1 MKKHLFIII
10 QFIWL
15 ISLNC
20 LAQSYRWVP
29 VGAGLGLTGVGRCM
43 AVYNNELYVGGD
55 FVKMLNGPGN
65 RIAKWDGTSWYE
77 IAGFDKTVRTLAVY
91 KGELYAGGEFTLAGT
106 DTIYYI
112 ARWNGSTWKKLGPGL
127 AKTTG
132 KVYSLK
138 VVDSILYVGGNQTRV
153 NGTLYGNA
161 IMKWNGTN
169 WSDFSGN
176 GVYGEYAEFVDG
188 SVIAIDTVFSRFV
201 VAGVFG
207 SVGNGPF
214 NVGNIA
220 QWGGVDTFGIPFS
233 GTWYNIG
240 SRLNNHFGIYGF
252 SQSTSTVYAMKNYL
266 GKLYIAG
273 NCGLI
278 NSLRDTVGY
287 LAAYNGIDLLKA
299 GPGKFDNPANT
310 LHVYNGLLYIGGDF
324 MKTNG
329 DTVNCVVTWDGSK
342 WGNLDKGLKMS
353 FTSGQVYAITDY
365 KGSIYATGNFNAN
378 SRGTAMASI
387 GRWTSITG
395 NTEINQYAVQVK
407 IFPNPNKQLL
417 NVEFETSESKNISII
432 LFDANGRNIMQEKFS
447 ADTGNQTFQINTSP
461 LVPGIYFLY
470 IQDENHYSVSKQK
483 LVIF

>member
-1 MKKHLFIII
+1 MKKHLFITF

-20 LAQSYRWVP
+20 LAQLSSWVP

-65 RIAKWDGTSWYE
+65 RIAKWDGTAWSE
-77 IAGFDKTVRTLAVY
+77 IVGFDNTVRTLAVY
-91 KGELYAGGEFTLAGT
+91 KGELYAGGEFIMAGT

-112 ARWNGSTWKKLGPGL
+112 ARWNGSTWKKLGQGL
-127 AKTTG
+127 AKTAG

-138 VVDSILYVGGNQTRV
+138 VVDSILYVGGYQTRV
-153 NGTLYGNA
+153 NGISYGNA

-176 GVYGEYAEFVDG
+176 GIYGEYAEFVDG
-188 SVIAIDTVFSRFV
+188 SVMAIDTVFSRFI
-201 VAGVFG
+201 VAGSFA
-207 SVGNGPF
+207 SVGQGPYY
-214 NVGNIA
+214 VGNIA
-220 QWGGVDTFGIPFS
+220 QWGGVDTFGVPFT

-252 SQSTSTVYAMKNYL
+252 SQGTSRVYAMKNYL
-266 GKLYIAG
+266 GKLYISG

-278 NSLRDTVGY
+278 NSFRDSVGN
-287 LAAYNGIDLLKA
+287 LAAYDGRDLLKV
-299 GPGKFDNPANT
+299 GPGKLDNPANT

-353 FTSGQVYAITDY
+353 FTAGQVNSITDY
-365 KGSIYATGNFNAN
+365 KGSIYATGNFNTN
-378 SRGTAMASI
+378 SHGTTMASI
-387 GRWTSITG
+387 ARWTAVTG
-395 NTEINQYAVQVK
+395 NTEVNQQSVQVK
-407 IFPNPNKQLL
+407 IFPNPNKQNL
-417 NVEFETSESKNISII
+417 NVEIETSESKNISIL
-432 LFDANGRNIMQEKFS
+432 LFDASGKNIIQEKFNIEM
-447 ADTGNQTFQINTSP
+447 GNQTLQINTS
-461 LVPGIYFLY
+461 LLAPGIYLLH
-470 IQDENHYSVSKQK
+470 ILDENNYSMSKQK
-483 LVIF
+483 LVIY